1 MPQGRPAARTT
12 CGARRAFAMGWEASP
27 SLLDCGAVEQ
37 EFITVTG
44 ARENNLKNVNARI
57 PKRAL
62 TVFTGVSGSGKT
74 SLVFDTIAAESQRLI
89 NETYPGFVQGFMQAP
104 PRPDVDQLEGLTA
117 AIVVG
122 QEPMAASARSTF
134 GTATDITGH
143 LRVLFSRLA
152 EPRAGGPA
160 AYSFNVPSA
169 SGQGAVEV
177 NGVKE
182 VRRFERTGGMCPKCE
197 GRGEVGD
204 VDKRQLVDE
213 SLSLNDGAIVY
224 PGMKVDSWMWRAY
237 AESGLYPADVPVK
250 DFTEK
255 QKRDLYETEAK
266 VKVGGINMSYMGLV
280 TRLKTNV
287 LSKPVESLQKHM
299 RAFVERAVVFVA
311 CPDCHG
317 TRLAQHA
324 RESYINGVSIADVC
338 AMELADASSWLRTLT
353 SPLAAA
359 PLRGLEAALDLGL
372 GYLTLARPTG
382 TLSGGEAQRTRMVR
396 HVGSALTDVMYVFD
410 EPTAGLHPHDVT
422 RMNELLLQLRDKGN
436 TVLVVEHN
444 PETMAIADCVVQL
457 GPGAGAA
464 GGEIVSVGDA
474 PTMSGKVQLK
484 EEVRTPTGVLEIR
497 GASRNNLKNIDVDIP
512 LGVLTVITGVA
523 GSGKSSLMDCVPDS
537 DRVLIV
543 DQSPLSG
550 SRRSNPA
557 TYTGAMDAL
566 RKAFAKANEG
576 ATPGMFSFNS
586 DGACPACSGA
596 GVVTVEFG
604 AMDSADVPCEVCEGR
619 RFAADVLD
627 YELAGKN
634 IADVLALPAVEAVEY
649 CTVAKV
655 PAAKRVCEQLVAVG
669 LGYLT
674 LGQPLSTL
682 SGGERQRL
690 KLAVRLCDR
699 KATADIIVLDEPT
712 VRLHR
717 EDVNTLLALFD
728 DLVDSSLTLICV
740 EHHRAF
746 VAHADHIIDLGPGAG
761 SAGGEIVAACSP
773 REFLETGTVTARY
786 LAQVV

>member
-1 MPQGRPAARTT
+1 MFAG
-12 CGARRAFAMGWEASP
+12 RRAFA
-27 SLLDCGAVEQ
+27 
-37 EFITVTG
+37 
-44 ARENNLKNVNARI
+44 
-57 PKRAL
+57 
-62 TVFTGVSGSGKT
+62 VSGAG
-74 SLVFDTIAAESQRLI
+74 
-89 NETYPGFVQGFMQAP
+89 
-104 PRPDVDQLEGLTA
+104 PRPDVDRLEGLTA

-122 QEPMAASARSTF
+122 QEPMAASACSTF

-169 SGQGAVEV
+169 SGQGAIEV

-182 VRRFERTGGMCPKCE
+182 VRRFERTGGMCPRCE

-213 SLSLNDGAIVY
+213 TLTLNDGAIMY
-224 PGMKVDSWMWRAY
+224 PGMKVGSWMWRAY

-250 DFTEK
+250 DFTEE

-280 TRLKTNV
+280 TRLKTNA

-299 RAFVERAVVFVA
+299 RAFVERAVVFID
-311 CPDCHG
+311 CPECHS

-324 RESYINGVSIADVC
+324 RESYLNGVSIADVC
-338 AMELADASSWLRTLT
+338 AMELADASAWLRTIN
-353 SPLAAA
+353 SPLAEA
-359 PLRGLEAALDLGL
+359 PLRGLEAALELGL

-396 HVGSALTDVMYVFD
+396 HIGSALTDVTYVFD

-444 PETMAIADCVVQL
+444 PETMAIADCVVEL
-457 GPGAGAA
+457 GPGAGVA
-464 GGEIVSVGDA
+464 GGEILSVGAA
-474 PTMSGKVQLK
+474 PSVSGKVALK
-484 EEVRTPTGVLEIR
+484 DEVREPTGALEIR
-497 GASRNNLKNIDVDIP
+497 GARHNNLKDVDVDIP
-512 LGVLTVITGVA
+512 LGVLTVISGVA
-523 GSGKSSLMDCVPDS
+523 GSGKSSLMECLPDD
-537 DRVLIV
+537 DRILVV
-543 DQSPLSG
+543 DQSSLSG

-557 TYTGAMDAL
+557 TFTGAMDAL
-566 RKAFAKANEG
+566 RKAFAKANDG

-586 DGACPACSGA
+586 EGACPACSGA
-596 GVVTVEFG
+596 GVVTVEF
-604 AMDSADVPCEVCEGR
+604 CRE
-619 RFAADVLD
+619 
-627 YELAGKN
+627 
-634 IADVLALPAVEAVEY
+634 
-649 CTVAKV
+649 AKV
-655 PAAKRVCEQLVAVG
+655 TAAKRVCEQLVAVG

-712 VRLHR
+712 VGLHQK
-717 EDVNTLLALFD
+717 DIDTLLRLFD
-728 DLVDSSLTLICV
+728 TLVDDHLTLICV
-740 EHHRAF
+740 EHHRA
-746 VAHADHIIDLGPGAG
+746 VLAHADHIIDLGPGAG
-761 SAGGEIVAACSP
+761 SAGGEVVAACSP
-773 REFLETGTVTARY
+773 REFLDKDTVTARY
-786 LAQVV
+786 LAQAL

>member
-1 MPQGRPAARTT
+1 MDR
-12 CGARRAFAMGWEASP
+12 
-27 SLLDCGAVEQ
+27 
-37 EFITVTG
+37 
-44 ARENNLKNVNARI
+44 
-57 PKRAL
+57 
-62 TVFTGVSGSGKT
+62 
-74 SLVFDTIAAESQRLI
+74 
-89 NETYPGFVQGFMQAP
+89 
-104 PRPDVDQLEGLTA
+104 LEGLTA

-169 SGQGAVEV
+169 SGQGAIEV

-182 VRRFERTGGMCPKCE
+182 VRRFERTGGMCPRCE

-213 SLSLNDGAIVY
+213 TLTLNDGAIMY
-224 PGMKVDSWMWRAY
+224 PGMKVGSWMWRAY
-237 AESGLYPADVPVK
+237 TESGLYPADVPVQ

-255 QKRDLYETEAK
+255 QKRDLYETETK

-299 RAFVERAVVFVA
+299 RAFVERAVVFIA
-311 CPDCHG
+311 CPECHG

-324 RESYINGVSIADVC
+324 RESYLNGASIADVC
-338 AMELADASSWLRTLT
+338 AMELADASSWLRTIN
-353 SPLAAA
+353 SPLAVA

-372 GYLTLARPTG
+372 GYLTLERPTG

-396 HVGSALTDVMYVFD
+396 HIGSALTDVTYVFD

-422 RMNELLLQLRDKGN
+422 RMNELLLQLRGKGN

-444 PETMAIADCVVQL
+444 PATMAIADYVVEL
-457 GPGAGAA
+457 GPGAGVE
-464 GGEIVSVGDA
+464 GGDILSVGAA
-474 PTMSGKVQLK
+474 PSVSGKVALK
-484 EEVRTPTGVLEIR
+484 DEVREPTGALEIR
-497 GASRNNLKNIDVDIP
+497 GACHNNLKDVDVDIP
-512 LGVLTVITGVA
+512 LGVLTVISGVA
-523 GSGKSSLMDCVPDS
+523 GSGKSSLMECLPD
-537 DRVLIV
+537 DERILVV
-543 DQSPLSG
+543 DQSSLSG

-566 RKAFAKANEG
+566 RKAFAKANDG
-576 ATPGMFSFNS
+576 ATPAMFSFNS
-586 DGACPACSGA
+586 EGACPACSGA

-619 RFAADVLD
+619 RFAADVLGYD
-627 YELAGKN
+627 LAGKN
-634 IADVLALPAVEAVEY
+634 IAEVLALPAVEAVEF
-649 CTVAKV
+649 CREAKV

-712 VRLHR
+712 VGLHQK
-717 EDVNTLLALFD
+717 DVATLLRLFD
-728 DLVDSSLTLICV
+728 TLVDAHLTLICV
-740 EHHRAF
+740 EHHRA
-746 VAHADHIIDLGPGAG
+746 VLAHADHIIDLGPGAG
-761 SAGGEIVAACSP
+761 SAGGEVVAACSP
-773 REFLETGTVTARY
+773 REFLDKDALTARY
-786 LAQVV
+786 LAQAL

>member
-1 MPQGRPAARTT
+1 M
-12 CGARRAFAMGWEASP
+12 
-27 SLLDCGAVEQ
+27 EQ

-44 ARENNLKNVNARI
+44 ARENNLKNVDVRI
-57 PKRAL
+57 PKRKL

-74 SLVFDTIAAESQRLI
+74 SLVFDTVAAEPQRLI

-104 PRPDVDQLEGLTA
+104 PRPDVDRLEGLTA

-169 SGQGAVEV
+169 SGQGAIEV

-182 VRRFERTGGMCPKCE
+182 VRRFERTGGMCPRCE

-213 SLSLNDGAIVY
+213 TLALNDGAIMY
-224 PGMKVDSWMWRAY
+224 PGMKVGSWMWRAY

-250 DFTEK
+250 DFSAE
-255 QKRDLYETEAK
+255 QKRDLYETETK
-266 VKVGGINMSYMGLV
+266 VKVGGVNMSYMGLV

-299 RAFVERAVVFVA
+299 RAFVERAVVFVD
-311 CPDCHG
+311 CPECHG

-324 RESYINGVSIADVC
+324 RESYLNGVSIADVC
-338 AMELADASSWLRTLT
+338 AMELADASAWLRTIN
-353 SPLAAA
+353 SPLAVA

-396 HVGSALTDVMYVFD
+396 HIGSALTDVTYVFD

-422 RMNELLLQLRDKGN
+422 QMNELLLQLRDKGN

-444 PETMAIADCVVQL
+444 PETMAIADCVVEL
-457 GPGAGAA
+457 GPGAGVA
-464 GGEIVSVGDA
+464 GGEILSVGAA
-474 PTMSGKVQLK
+474 PSVSGKVALK
-484 EEVRTPTGVLEIR
+484 DEVREPTGALEIR
-497 GASRNNLKNIDVDIP
+497 GARHNNLKDVDVDIP
-512 LGVLTVITGVA
+512 LGVLTVISGVA
-523 GSGKSSLMDCVPDS
+523 GSGKSSLMECLPDD
-537 DRVLIV
+537 DRILVV
-543 DQSPLSG
+543 DQSSLSG

-566 RKAFAKANEG
+566 RKAFAKANDG

-586 DGACPACSGA
+586 EGACPACSGA

-619 RFAADVLD
+619 RFAADVLG

-634 IADVLALPAVEAVEY
+634 IAEVLALPAVEAVEF
-649 CTVAKV
+649 CREAKV
-655 PAAKRVCEQLVAVG
+655 TAAKRVYEQLVAVG

-712 VRLHR
+712 VGLHQK
-717 EDVNTLLALFD
+717 DIDTLLRLFD
-728 DLVDSSLTLICV
+728 TLVDDHLTLICV
-740 EHHRAF
+740 EHHRA
-746 VAHADHIIDLGPGAG
+746 VLAHADHIIDLGPGAG
-761 SAGGEIVAACSP
+761 SAGGEVVAACSP
-773 REFLETGTVTARY
+773 REFLDKDTVTARY
-786 LAQVV
+786 LAQAL

>member
-1 MPQGRPAARTT
+1 M
-12 CGARRAFAMGWEASP
+12 
-27 SLLDCGAVEQ
+27 EQ

-44 ARENNLKNVNARI
+44 ARENNLKDVDVRI
-57 PKRAL
+57 PKRKL

-104 PRPDVDQLEGLTA
+104 PRPDVDRLDGLTA
-117 AIVVG
+117 AVVVG

-169 SGQGAVEV
+169 SGQGAIEV

-182 VRRFERTGGMCPKCE
+182 VRRFERTGGMCPRCE

-213 SLSLNDGAIVY
+213 TLTLNDGAIMY
-224 PGMKVDSWMWRAY
+224 PGMKVGSWMWRVY
-237 AESGLYPADVPVK
+237 AESGLYPADVPVQ

-255 QKRDLYETEAK
+255 QKRDLYETETK

-287 LSKPVESLQKHM
+287 LSKPMESLQKHM
-299 RAFVERAVVFVA
+299 RAFVERAVVFVD
-311 CPDCHG
+311 CPECHG

-324 RESYINGVSIADVC
+324 RESYLNGVSIADVC
-338 AMELADASSWLRTLT
+338 AMELADASSWLRTIN
-353 SPLAAA
+353 SPLAVA

-396 HVGSALTDVMYVFD
+396 HIGSALTDVTYVFD

-444 PETMAIADCVVQL
+444 PATMAIADCVVEL
-457 GPGAGAA
+457 GPGAGVE
-464 GGEIVSVGDA
+464 GGDILSVGAA
-474 PTMSGKVQLK
+474 PSVSGKVALK
-484 EEVRTPTGVLEIR
+484 DKVREPTGALEIR
-497 GASRNNLKNIDVDIP
+497 GACHNNLKDVDVDIP
-512 LGVLTVITGVA
+512 LGVLTVISGVA
-523 GSGKSSLMDCVPDS
+523 GSGKSSLMECLPD
-537 DRVLIV
+537 DERILVV
-543 DQSPLSG
+543 DQSSFSG

-566 RKAFAKANEG
+566 RKAFAKANDV
-576 ATPGMFSFNS
+576 ATPAMFSFNS
-586 DGACPACSGA
+586 EGACPACSGA

-619 RFAADVLD
+619 RFAADVLGYD
-627 YELAGKN
+627 LAGKN
-634 IADVLALPAVEAVEY
+634 IAEVLALPAVEAVEF
-649 CTVAKV
+649 CRAAKV

-712 VRLHR
+712 VGLHQK
-717 EDVNTLLALFD
+717 DIDTLLRLFD
-728 DLVDSSLTLICV
+728 TLVDAHLTLICV
-740 EHHRAF
+740 EHHRA
-746 VAHADHIIDLGPGAG
+746 VLAHADHIIDLGPGAG
-761 SAGGEIVAACSP
+761 SAGGEVVAACPP
-773 REFLETGTVTARY
+773 REFLDKDTLTARY
-786 LAQVV
+786 LAQAL

>member
-1 MPQGRPAARTT
+1 
-12 CGARRAFAMGWEASP
+12 
-27 SLLDCGAVEQ
+27 
-37 EFITVTG
+37 
-44 ARENNLKNVNARI
+44 
-57 PKRAL
+57 
-62 TVFTGVSGSGKT
+62 
-74 SLVFDTIAAESQRLI
+74 
-89 NETYPGFVQGFMQAP
+89 
-104 PRPDVDQLEGLTA
+104 
-117 AIVVG
+117 
-122 QEPMAASARSTF
+122 MAASACSTF

-169 SGQGAVEV
+169 SGQGAIEV

-182 VRRFERTGGMCPKCE
+182 VRRFERTGGMCPRCE

-213 SLSLNDGAIVY
+213 TLTLNDGAIMY
-224 PGMKVDSWMWRAY
+224 PGMKVGSWMWRAY

-250 DFTEK
+250 DFTEE

-280 TRLKTNV
+280 TRLKTNA

-299 RAFVERAVVFVA
+299 RAFVERAVVFID
-311 CPDCHG
+311 CPECHS

-324 RESYINGVSIADVC
+324 RESYLNGVSIADVC
-338 AMELADASSWLRTLT
+338 AMELADASAWLRTIN
-353 SPLAAA
+353 SPLAEA
-359 PLRGLEAALDLGL
+359 PLRGLEAALELGL

-396 HVGSALTDVMYVFD
+396 HIGSALTDVTYVFD

-444 PETMAIADCVVQL
+444 PETMAIADCVVEL
-457 GPGAGAA
+457 GPGAGVA
-464 GGEIVSVGDA
+464 GGEILSVGAA
-474 PTMSGKVQLK
+474 PSVSGKVALK
-484 EEVRTPTGVLEIR
+484 DEVREPTGALEIR
-497 GASRNNLKNIDVDIP
+497 GARHNNLKDVDVDIP
-512 LGVLTVITGVA
+512 LGVLTVISGVA
-523 GSGKSSLMDCVPDS
+523 GSGKSSLMECLPDD
-537 DRVLIV
+537 DRILVV
-543 DQSPLSG
+543 DQSSLSG

-557 TYTGAMDAL
+557 TFTGAMDAL
-566 RKAFAKANEG
+566 RKAFAKANDG

-586 DGACPACSGA
+586 EGACPACSGA
-596 GVVTVEFG
+596 GVVTVEF
-604 AMDSADVPCEVCEGR
+604 CRE
-619 RFAADVLD
+619 
-627 YELAGKN
+627 
-634 IADVLALPAVEAVEY
+634 
-649 CTVAKV
+649 AKV
-655 PAAKRVCEQLVAVG
+655 TAAKRVCEQLVAVG

-712 VRLHR
+712 VGLHQK
-717 EDVNTLLALFD
+717 DIDTLLRLFD
-728 DLVDSSLTLICV
+728 TLVDDHLTLICV
-740 EHHRAF
+740 EHHRA
-746 VAHADHIIDLGPGAG
+746 VLAHADHIIDLGPGAG
-761 SAGGEIVAACSP
+761 SAGGEVVAACSP
-773 REFLETGTVTARY
+773 REFLDKDTVTARY
-786 LAQVV
+786 LAQAL

>member
-1 MPQGRPAARTT
+1 M
-12 CGARRAFAMGWEASP
+12 
-27 SLLDCGAVEQ
+27 EQ

-44 ARENNLKNVNARI
+44 ARENNLKDVDVRI
-57 PKRAL
+57 PKRKL

-104 PRPDVDQLEGLTA
+104 PRPDVDRLEGLTA

-169 SGQGAVEV
+169 SGQGAIEV

-182 VRRFERTGGMCPKCE
+182 VRRFERTGGMCPRCE

-213 SLSLNDGAIVY
+213 TLTLNDGAIMY
-224 PGMKVDSWMWRAY
+224 PGMKVGSWMWRAY
-237 AESGLYPADVPVK
+237 AESGLYPADVPVQ

-255 QKRDLYETEAK
+255 QKRDLYETETK

-280 TRLKTNV
+280 ARLKTNV

-299 RAFVERAVVFVA
+299 RAFVERAVVFIA
-311 CPDCHG
+311 CPECHG

-324 RESYINGVSIADVC
+324 RESYLNGASIADVC
-338 AMELADASSWLRTLT
+338 AMELADASAWLRTIN
-353 SPLAAA
+353 SPLAVA

-372 GYLTLARPTG
+372 GYLTLERPTG

-396 HVGSALTDVMYVFD
+396 HIGSALTDVTYVFD

-444 PETMAIADCVVQL
+444 PATMAIADCVVEL
-457 GPGAGAA
+457 GPGAGVE
-464 GGEIVSVGDA
+464 GGEILSVGAA
-474 PTMSGKVQLK
+474 PFVSGKVALK
-484 EEVRTPTGVLEIR
+484 DEVREPTGALEIR
-497 GASRNNLKNIDVDIP
+497 GACHNNLKDVDVDIP
-512 LGVLTVITGVA
+512 LGVLTVISGVA
-523 GSGKSSLMDCVPDS
+523 GSGKSSLMECLPD
-537 DRVLIV
+537 DERILVV
-543 DQSPLSG
+543 DQSSLSG

-566 RKAFAKANEG
+566 RKAFAKANDG
-576 ATPGMFSFNS
+576 ATPAMFSFNS
-586 DGACPACSGA
+586 EGACPACSGA

-619 RFAADVLD
+619 RFAADVLG

-634 IADVLALPAVEAVEY
+634 IAEVLALPAVEAVEF
-649 CTVAKV
+649 CREAKV

-712 VRLHR
+712 VGLHQK
-717 EDVNTLLALFD
+717 DIDTLLRLFD
-728 DLVDSSLTLICV
+728 TLVDDHLTLICV
-740 EHHRAF
+740 EHHRA
-746 VAHADHIIDLGPGAG
+746 VLAHADHIIDLGPSAG
-761 SAGGEIVAACSP
+761 SAGGEVVAACSP
-773 REFLETGTVTARY
+773 REFLDKDTLTARY
-786 LAQVV
+786 LAQAL

>member
-1 MPQGRPAARTT
+1 M
-12 CGARRAFAMGWEASP
+12 
-27 SLLDCGAVEQ
+27 
-37 EFITVTG
+37 
-44 ARENNLKNVNARI
+44 
-57 PKRAL
+57 
-62 TVFTGVSGSGKT
+62 SGSGKT
-74 SLVFDTIAAESQRLI
+74 SLVFDTVAAESQRLI

-104 PRPDVDQLEGLTA
+104 PRPDVDRLEGLTA

-169 SGQGAVEV
+169 SGQGAIEV

-182 VRRFERTGGMCPKCE
+182 VRRFERTGGMCPRCE

-213 SLSLNDGAIVY
+213 TLTLNDGAIMY
-224 PGMKVDSWMWRAY
+224 PGMKVGSWMWRAY

-250 DFTEK
+250 EFTEE
-255 QKRDLYETEAK
+255 QKRDLYETETK

-299 RAFVERAVVFVA
+299 RSFVERAVVFID
-311 CPDCHG
+311 CPECHS

-324 RESYINGVSIADVC
+324 RESYLNGVSIADVC
-338 AMELADASSWLRTLT
+338 AMELADASAWLRTIN
-353 SPLAAA
+353 SPLAVA

-396 HVGSALTDVMYVFD
+396 HIGSALTDVTYVFD

-422 RMNELLLQLRDKGN
+422 QMNELLLQLRDKGN

-444 PETMAIADCVVQL
+444 PATMAIADCVVEL
-457 GPGAGAA
+457 GPGAGVA
-464 GGEIVSVGDA
+464 GGEILSVGAA
-474 PTMSGKVQLK
+474 PSVSGKVALK
-484 EEVRTPTGVLEIR
+484 DEVREPTGALEIR
-497 GASRNNLKNIDVDIP
+497 GARHNNLKDVDVDIP
-512 LGVLTVITGVA
+512 LGVLTVISGVA
-523 GSGKSSLMDCVPDS
+523 GSGKSSLMECLPDD
-537 DRVLIV
+537 DRILVV
-543 DQSPLSG
+543 DQSSLSG

-566 RKAFAKANEG
+566 RKAFAKANDEANDE

-586 DGACPACSGA
+586 EGACPACSGA

-619 RFAADVLD
+619 RFAADVLG

-634 IADVLALPAVEAVEY
+634 IAEVLALPAVEAVEF
-649 CTVAKV
+649 CREAKV
-655 PAAKRVCEQLVAVG
+655 TAAKRVYEQLVAVG

-712 VRLHR
+712 VGLHQK
-717 EDVNTLLALFD
+717 DIDTLLRLFD
-728 DLVDSSLTLICV
+728 TLVDDHLTLICV
-740 EHHRAF
+740 EHHRA
-746 VAHADHIIDLGPGAG
+746 VLAHADHIIDLGPGAG
-761 SAGGEIVAACSP
+761 SAGGEVVAACSP
-773 REFLETGTVTARY
+773 REFLDKDTVTARY
-786 LAQVV
+786 LAQAL

>member
-1 MPQGRPAARTT
+1 
-12 CGARRAFAMGWEASP
+12 MGWEASP

-74 SLVFDTIAAESQRLI
+74 SLVFDTIATESQRLI

-134 GTATDITGH
+134 GTSTDITGH

-169 SGQGAVEV
+169 SGQGAIEV
-177 NGVKE
+177 NGEKE
-182 VRRFERTGGMCPKCE
+182 VRRFERTGGMCPRCE

-213 SLSLNDGAIVY
+213 SLSLNDGAIIY

-250 DFTEK
+250 DFTEE
-255 QKRDLYETEAK
+255 QKRDLYETETK

-311 CPDCHG
+311 CPECQG

-396 HVGSALTDVMYVFD
+396 HIGSALTDVTYVFD

-523 GSGKSSLMDCVPDS
+523 GSGKSSLMNCVPDS

-543 DQSPLSG
+543 DQSPLTG

-712 VRLHR
+712 VGLHR

-740 EHHRAF
+740 EHHRAV

-773 REFLETGTVTARY
+773 WEFLETGTVTARY

>member
-1 MPQGRPAARTT
+1 MK
-12 CGARRAFAMGWEASP
+12 
-27 SLLDCGAVEQ
+27 Q

-44 ARENNLKNVNARI
+44 ARENNLKNVDVRI
-57 PKRAL
+57 PKHAL
-62 TVFTGVSGSGKT
+62 TVFTGVSGSGKS

-89 NETYPGFVQGFMQAP
+89 NETYPGFIQGFMDAP
-104 PRPDVDQLEGLTA
+104 PRPDVDKLEGLTA

-169 SGQGAVEV
+169 SGQGAIEV

-182 VRRFERTGGMCPKCE
+182 VRRFERTGGMCPRCE

-213 SLSLNDGAIVY
+213 SLSLNDGAIIY

-237 AESGLYPADVPVK
+237 AESGLYPADVPVTE
-250 DFTEK
+250 FTEE
-255 QKRDLYETEAK
+255 QKRDLYETETK
-266 VKVGGINMSYMGLV
+266 VKVGGVNMSYMGLV
-280 TRLKTNV
+280 TRLKSNV

-299 RAFVERAVVFVA
+299 RAFVERAVVFID
-311 CPDCHG
+311 CPECKG

-324 RESYINGVSIADVC
+324 RESFIDGVSIADVC
-338 AMELADASSWLRTLT
+338 AMELADATSGLRTFS

-359 PLRGLEAALDLGL
+359 PLRGLEAALELGL
-372 GYLTLARPTG
+372 GYLTLDRATG

-396 HVGSALTDVMYVFD
+396 HIGSALTDVTYVFD

-422 RMNELLLQLRDKGN
+422 RMNDLLLQLRDKGN

-444 PETMAIADCVVQL
+444 PETMAIADHVVDL

-464 GGEIVSVGDA
+464 GGEIIATGCAERD
-474 PTMSGKVQLK
+474 KVELK
-484 EEVRTPTGVLEIR
+484 EDVREPTGHLEIR
-497 GASRNNLKNIDVDIP
+497 KASRNNLHDVDVDIP

-523 GSGKSSLMDCVPDS
+523 GSGKSSLIDCVPDS
-537 DRVLIV
+537 DRILMV

-586 DGACPACSGA
+586 DGACPVCSGA

-619 RFAADVLD
+619 RFAADVLG
-627 YELAGKN
+627 YKLAGKN
-634 IADVLALPAVEAVEY
+634 IAEVLALPAAEAVEY
-649 CTVAKV
+649 CKSAKV
-655 PAAKRVCEQLVAVG
+655 AAAKRVCEQLVAVG

-690 KLAVRLCDR
+690 KLAVRLSDR
-699 KATADIIVLDEPT
+699 KAKTDILVLDEPT
-712 VRLHR
+712 VGLHR
-717 EDVNTLLALFD
+717 KDVDTLLALFD

-740 EHHRAF
+740 EHHRAV
-746 VAHADHIIDLGPGAG
+746 VAHADHVIDMGPGAG
-761 SAGGEIVAACSP
+761 SAGGEVVAACSP
-773 REFLETGTVTARY
+773 REFLNTETLTARY
-786 LAQVV
+786 LAQVVEGRTERESPEGEES

>member
-1 MPQGRPAARTT
+1 M
-12 CGARRAFAMGWEASP
+12 
-27 SLLDCGAVEQ
+27 EQ

-74 SLVFDTIAAESQRLI
+74 SLVFDTIATESQRLI

-169 SGQGAVEV
+169 SGQGAIEV

-182 VRRFERTGGMCPKCE
+182 VRRFERTGGMCPRCE

-224 PGMKVDSWMWRAY
+224 PGMKADSWMWRAY

-250 DFTEK
+250 DFTEE
-255 QKRDLYETEAK
+255 QKRDLYETETK

-372 GYLTLARPTG
+372 GYLTLERPTG

-396 HVGSALTDVMYVFD
+396 HIGSALTDVTYVFD

-484 EEVRTPTGVLEIR
+484 EEVRTPTGVLEIC

-523 GSGKSSLMDCVPDS
+523 GSGKSSLMNCVPDS

-712 VRLHR
+712 VGLHR

-740 EHHRAF
+740 EHHRAV

>member
-1 MPQGRPAARTT
+1 
-12 CGARRAFAMGWEASP
+12 
-27 SLLDCGAVEQ
+27 
-37 EFITVTG
+37 
-44 ARENNLKNVNARI
+44 
-57 PKRAL
+57 
-62 TVFTGVSGSGKT
+62 
-74 SLVFDTIAAESQRLI
+74 
-89 NETYPGFVQGFMQAP
+89 
-104 PRPDVDQLEGLTA
+104 
-117 AIVVG
+117 
-122 QEPMAASARSTF
+122 MAASARSTF

-169 SGQGAVEV
+169 SGQGAIEV

-182 VRRFERTGGMCPKCE
+182 VRRFERTGGMCPRCE

-204 VDKRQLVDE
+204 VDKHQLVDE
-213 SLSLNDGAIVY
+213 TLTLNDGAIMY
-224 PGMKVDSWMWRAY
+224 PGMKVGSWMWRAY
-237 AESGLYPADVPVK
+237 AESGLYPADVPVQ
-250 DFTEK
+250 DFTEE
-255 QKRDLYETEAK
+255 QKRDLYETETK
-266 VKVGGINMSYMGLV
+266 DKVGGVNMSYMGLV

-287 LSKPVESLQKHM
+287 LSKLVESLQKHM
-299 RAFVERAVVFVA
+299 RAFVERAVVFVD
-311 CPDCHG
+311 CPECHG

-324 RESYINGVSIADVC
+324 RESYLNGASIADVC
-338 AMELADASSWLRTLT
+338 AMELADASAWLRTIN
-353 SPLAAA
+353 SPLAEA

-396 HVGSALTDVMYVFD
+396 HIGSALTDVTYVFD

-444 PETMAIADCVVQL
+444 PATMAIADCVVEL
-457 GPGAGAA
+457 GPGAGVA
-464 GGEIVSVGDA
+464 GGEILSVGAA
-474 PTMSGKVQLK
+474 PSVSGKVALK
-484 EEVRTPTGVLEIR
+484 DEVREPTGALEIR
-497 GASRNNLKNIDVDIP
+497 GARHNNLKDVDVDIP
-512 LGVLTVITGVA
+512 LGVLTVISGVA
-523 GSGKSSLMDCVPDS
+523 GSGKSSLMECLPDD
-537 DRVLIV
+537 DRILVV
-543 DQSPLSG
+543 DQSSLSG

-566 RKAFAKANEG
+566 RKAFAKANDG

-586 DGACPACSGA
+586 EGACPACSGA

-619 RFAADVLD
+619 RFAADVLG

-634 IADVLALPAVEAVEY
+634 IAEVLALPAVEAVEF
-649 CTVAKV
+649 CREAKV
-655 PAAKRVCEQLVAVG
+655 TAGKRVCEQLVAVG

-712 VRLHR
+712 VGLHQK
-717 EDVNTLLALFD
+717 DIDTLLRLFD
-728 DLVDSSLTLICV
+728 TLVDDHLTLICV
-740 EHHRAF
+740 EHHRA
-746 VAHADHIIDLGPGAG
+746 VLAHADHIIDLGPGAG
-761 SAGGEIVAACSP
+761 SAGGEVVAACSP
-773 REFLETGTVTARY
+773 REFLDKDTLTARY
-786 LAQVV
+786 LAQAL

>member
-1 MPQGRPAARTT
+1 M
-12 CGARRAFAMGWEASP
+12 
-27 SLLDCGAVEQ
+27 EQ

-44 ARENNLKNVNARI
+44 ARENNLKNVDVRI
-57 PKRAL
+57 PKRKL

-104 PRPDVDQLEGLTA
+104 PRPDVDRLEGLTA

-169 SGQGAVEV
+169 SGQGAIEV

-182 VRRFERTGGMCPKCE
+182 VRRFERTGGMCPRCE
-197 GRGEVGD
+197 GRGD

-213 SLSLNDGAIVY
+213 TLTLNDGAIIY
-224 PGMKVDSWMWRAY
+224 PGMKVGSWMWRAY
-237 AESGLYPADVPVK
+237 AESGLYPADVPVQ
-250 DFTEK
+250 DFTEE
-255 QKRDLYETEAK
+255 QKRNLYETETK
-266 VKVGGINMSYMGLV
+266 VKVGGVNMSYMGLV

-299 RAFVERAVVFVA
+299 RAFVERAVVFID
-311 CPDCHG
+311 CPECHG

-324 RESYINGVSIADVC
+324 RESYLNGVSIADVC
-338 AMELADASSWLRTLT
+338 AMELADAAAWLRTIN
-353 SPLAAA
+353 SPLAVA

-396 HVGSALTDVMYVFD
+396 HIGSALTDVTYVFD

-444 PETMAIADCVVQL
+444 PATMAIADCVVEL
-457 GPGAGAA
+457 GPGAGVA
-464 GGEIVSVGDA
+464 GGEILSVGAA
-474 PTMSGKVQLK
+474 PSVSGKVALK
-484 EEVRTPTGVLEIR
+484 KDVREPTGVLEIR
-497 GASRNNLKNIDVDIP
+497 GASHNNLKDVDVDIP
-512 LGVLTVITGVA
+512 LGVLTVISGVA
-523 GSGKSSLMDCVPDS
+523 GSGKSSLMECLPDD
-537 DRVLIV
+537 DRILVV
-543 DQSPLSG
+543 DQSSLSG

-566 RKAFAKANEG
+566 RKAFAKANDG

-586 DGACPACSGA
+586 EGACPACSGA

-619 RFAADVLD
+619 RFAAGVLE
-627 YELAGKN
+627 YQLAGKN
-634 IADVLALPAVEAVEY
+634 IAEVLALPAVEAVEF
-649 CTVAKV
+649 CREAKV
-655 PAAKRVCEQLVAVG
+655 PAAKRVYEQLVAVG

-712 VRLHR
+712 VGLHQK
-717 EDVNTLLALFD
+717 DIDTLLRLFD
-728 DLVDSSLTLICV
+728 TLVDDHLTLICV
-740 EHHRAF
+740 EHHRA
-746 VAHADHIIDLGPGAG
+746 VLAHADHIIDLGPGAG
-761 SAGGEIVAACSP
+761 SAGGEVVASCSP
-773 REFLETGTVTARY
+773 REFLDKDTLTARY
-786 LAQVV
+786 LAQAL

>member
-1 MPQGRPAARTT
+1 M
-12 CGARRAFAMGWEASP
+12 
-27 SLLDCGAVEQ
+27 
-37 EFITVTG
+37 
-44 ARENNLKNVNARI
+44 
-57 PKRAL
+57 
-62 TVFTGVSGSGKT
+62 SGSGKT
-74 SLVFDTIAAESQRLI
+74 SLVFDTVAAESQRLI

-104 PRPDVDQLEGLTA
+104 PRPDVDRLEGLTA

-169 SGQGAVEV
+169 SGQGAIEV

-182 VRRFERTGGMCPKCE
+182 VRRFERTGGMCPRCE

-213 SLSLNDGAIVY
+213 TLTLNDGAIMY
-224 PGMKVDSWMWRAY
+224 PGMKVGSWMWRAY

-250 DFTEK
+250 EFTEE
-255 QKRDLYETEAK
+255 QKRDLYETETK

-299 RAFVERAVVFVA
+299 RAFVERAVVFID
-311 CPDCHG
+311 CPECHG

-324 RESYINGVSIADVC
+324 R
-338 AMELADASSWLRTLT
+338 
-353 SPLAAA
+353 
-359 PLRGLEAALDLGL
+359 
-372 GYLTLARPTG
+372 
-382 TLSGGEAQRTRMVR
+382 MVR
-396 HVGSALTDVMYVFD
+396 HIGSALTDVTYVFD

-444 PETMAIADCVVQL
+444 PETMAIADCVVEL
-457 GPGAGAA
+457 GPGAGVA
-464 GGEIVSVGDA
+464 GGEILSVGTA
-474 PTMSGKVQLK
+474 PSVSGKVALK
-484 EEVRTPTGVLEIR
+484 DEVREPTGALEIR
-497 GASRNNLKNIDVDIP
+497 GARHNNLKDVDVDIP
-512 LGVLTVITGVA
+512 LGVLTVISGVA
-523 GSGKSSLMDCVPDS
+523 GSGKPSLMECLPDD
-537 DRVLIV
+537 DRILVV
-543 DQSPLSG
+543 DQSSLSG

-566 RKAFAKANEG
+566 RKAFAKANDG

-586 DGACPACSGA
+586 EGACPACSGA

-619 RFAADVLD
+619 RFAADVLG

-634 IADVLALPAVEAVEY
+634 IAEVLALPTVEAVEF
-649 CTVAKV
+649 CREAKV
-655 PAAKRVCEQLVAVG
+655 TAAKRVCEQLVAVG

-712 VRLHR
+712 VGLHQK
-717 EDVNTLLALFD
+717 DIDTLLRLFD
-728 DLVDSSLTLICV
+728 TLVDDHLTLICV
-740 EHHRAF
+740 EHHRA
-746 VAHADHIIDLGPGAG
+746 VLAHADHIIDLGPGAG
-761 SAGGEIVAACSP
+761 SAGGEVVVACSP
-773 REFLETGTVTARY
+773 REFLDKDTLTARY
-786 LAQVV
+786 LAQAL

>member
-1 MPQGRPAARTT
+1 M
-12 CGARRAFAMGWEASP
+12 
-27 SLLDCGAVEQ
+27 EQ

-44 ARENNLKNVNARI
+44 ARENNLKNVDVRI
-57 PKRAL
+57 PKRKL

-74 SLVFDTIAAESQRLI
+74 SLVFDTVAAESQRLI

-104 PRPDVDQLEGLTA
+104 PRPDVDRLEGLTA

-169 SGQGAVEV
+169 SGQGAIEV

-182 VRRFERTGGMCPKCE
+182 VRRFERTGGMCPRCE

-213 SLSLNDGAIVY
+213 TLTLNDGAIIY
-224 PGMKVDSWMWRAY
+224 PGMKVGSWMWRAY

-250 DFTEK
+250 DFTEE
-255 QKRDLYETEAK
+255 QKRDLYETETK
-266 VKVGGINMSYMGLV
+266 VKVGGVNMSYMGLV

-299 RAFVERAVVFVA
+299 RSFVERAVVFID
-311 CPDCHG
+311 CPECHG

-324 RESYINGVSIADVC
+324 RESYLNGVSIADVC
-338 AMELADASSWLRTLT
+338 AMELADASAWLRTIN
-353 SPLAAA
+353 SPLAEA

-396 HVGSALTDVMYVFD
+396 HIGSALTDVTYVFD

-422 RMNELLLQLRDKGN
+422 QMNELLLQLRDKGN

-444 PETMAIADCVVQL
+444 PATMAIADCVVEL
-457 GPGAGAA
+457 GPGAGVA
-464 GGEIVSVGDA
+464 GGEILSVGAA
-474 PTMSGKVQLK
+474 PSVSGKVELK
-484 EEVRTPTGVLEIR
+484 EEVREPTGALEIR
-497 GASRNNLKNIDVDIP
+497 GASHNNLKDVDVDIP
-512 LGVLTVITGVA
+512 LGVLTVISGVA
-523 GSGKSSLMDCVPDS
+523 GSGKSSLIECLPDD
-537 DRVLIV
+537 DRILVV
-543 DQSPLSG
+543 DQSSLSG

-566 RKAFAKANEG
+566 RKAFAKANDG

-586 DGACPACSGA
+586 EGACPACSGA

-619 RFAADVLD
+619 RFAADVLG

-634 IADVLALPAVEAVEY
+634 IAEVLALPAVEAVEF
-649 CTVAKV
+649 CRETKV
-655 PAAKRVCEQLVAVG
+655 TAAKRVCEQLVAVG

-712 VRLHR
+712 VSLHQK
-717 EDVNTLLALFD
+717 DIDTLLRLFD
-728 DLVDSSLTLICV
+728 TLVDDHLTLICV
-740 EHHRAF
+740 EHHRA
-746 VAHADHIIDLGPGAG
+746 VLAHADHIIDLGPGAG
-761 SAGGEIVAACSP
+761 SAGGEVVAACSP
-773 REFLETGTVTARY
+773 REFLDKDTLTARY
-786 LAQVV
+786 LAQAL

>member
-1 MPQGRPAARTT
+1 M
-12 CGARRAFAMGWEASP
+12 
-27 SLLDCGAVEQ
+27 EQ

-44 ARENNLKNVNARI
+44 ARENNLKDVDVRI
-57 PKRAL
+57 PKRKL

-74 SLVFDTIAAESQRLI
+74 SLVFDTVAAESQRLI

-104 PRPDVDQLEGLTA
+104 PHPDVDRLEGLTA

-169 SGQGAVEV
+169 SGQGAIEV

-182 VRRFERTGGMCPKCE
+182 VRRFERTGGMCPRCE

-213 SLSLNDGAIVY
+213 TLTLNDGAIMY
-224 PGMKVDSWMWRAY
+224 PGMKVGSWMWRAY
-237 AESGLYPADVPVK
+237 AESGLYPADVPVQ
-250 DFTEK
+250 DFTEE
-255 QKRDLYETEAK
+255 QKRDLYETETK
-266 VKVGGINMSYMGLV
+266 VKVGGVNMSYMGLV

-299 RAFVERAVVFVA
+299 RAFVERAVVFID
-311 CPDCHG
+311 CPECHG

-324 RESYINGVSIADVC
+324 RESYLNGVSIADVC
-338 AMELADASSWLRTLT
+338 AMELADASAWLRTIN
-353 SPLAAA
+353 SPLAVA

-396 HVGSALTDVMYVFD
+396 HIGSALTDVTYVFD

-444 PETMAIADCVVQL
+444 PETMAIADCVVEL
-457 GPGAGAA
+457 GPGAGVE
-464 GGEIVSVGDA
+464 GGEILSVGTA
-474 PTMSGKVQLK
+474 PSVSGKVELK
-484 EEVRTPTGVLEIR
+484 EEVREPTGALEIR
-497 GASRNNLKNIDVDIP
+497 GASLNNLKDVDVDIP
-512 LGVLTVITGVA
+512 LGVLTVISGVA
-523 GSGKSSLMDCVPDS
+523 GSGKSSLMECLPDD
-537 DRVLIV
+537 DRILVV
-543 DQSPLSG
+543 DQSSLSG

-566 RKAFAKANEG
+566 RKAFAKANDG

-586 DGACPACSGA
+586 EGACPACSGA

-619 RFAADVLD
+619 RFAADVLG

-634 IADVLALPAVEAVEY
+634 IAEVLALPAVEAVEF
-649 CTVAKV
+649 CREAKV
-655 PAAKRVCEQLVAVG
+655 TAAKRVCEQLVAVG

-712 VRLHR
+712 VGLHQK
-717 EDVNTLLALFD
+717 DIDTLLRLFD
-728 DLVDSSLTLICV
+728 TLVDAHLTLICV
-740 EHHRAF
+740 EHHRA
-746 VAHADHIIDLGPGAG
+746 VLAHADHIIDLGPGAG
-761 SAGGEIVAACSP
+761 SAGGEVVAACSP
-773 REFLETGTVTARY
+773 REFLDKDTLTARY
-786 LAQVV
+786 LAQAL

>member
-1 MPQGRPAARTT
+1 M
-12 CGARRAFAMGWEASP
+12 
-27 SLLDCGAVEQ
+27 
-37 EFITVTG
+37 
-44 ARENNLKNVNARI
+44 
-57 PKRAL
+57 
-62 TVFTGVSGSGKT
+62 SGSGKT
-74 SLVFDTIAAESQRLI
+74 SLVFDTVAAESQRLI

-104 PRPDVDQLEGLTA
+104 PRPDVDRLEGLTA

-169 SGQGAVEV
+169 SGQGAIEV

-182 VRRFERTGGMCPKCE
+182 VRRFERTGGMCPRCE
-197 GRGEVGD
+197 GKGEVGD

-213 SLSLNDGAIVY
+213 TLTLNDGAIMY
-224 PGMKVDSWMWRAY
+224 PGMKVGSWMWRAY
-237 AESGLYPADVPVK
+237 AESGLYPADVPVQ
-250 DFTEK
+250 DFTEE
-255 QKRDLYETEAK
+255 QKRDLYETETK

-299 RAFVERAVVFVA
+299 RAFVERAVVFID
-311 CPDCHG
+311 CPECHG

-324 RESYINGVSIADVC
+324 RESYLNGVSIADVC
-338 AMELADASSWLRTLT
+338 AMELADASAWLRTIN
-353 SPLAAA
+353 SPLAVA

-396 HVGSALTDVMYVFD
+396 HIGSALTDVTYVFD

-444 PETMAIADCVVQL
+444 PATMAIADCVVEL
-457 GPGAGAA
+457 GPGAGVA
-464 GGEIVSVGDA
+464 GGEILSVGAA
-474 PTMSGKVQLK
+474 PSVSGKVALK
-484 EEVRTPTGVLEIR
+484 DEVREPTGALEIR
-497 GASRNNLKNIDVDIP
+497 GARHNNLKDVDVDIP
-512 LGVLTVITGVA
+512 LGVLTVISGVA
-523 GSGKSSLMDCVPDS
+523 GSGKSSLMECLPDD
-537 DRVLIV
+537 DRILVV
-543 DQSPLSG
+543 DQSSLSG

-566 RKAFAKANEG
+566 RKAFAKANDEANDE

-586 DGACPACSGA
+586 EGACPACSGA

-619 RFAADVLD
+619 RFAADVLG

-634 IADVLALPAVEAVEY
+634 IAEVLALPAVEAVEF
-649 CTVAKV
+649 CREAKV
-655 PAAKRVCEQLVAVG
+655 TAAKRVCEQLVAVG

-712 VRLHR
+712 VGLHQK
-717 EDVNTLLALFD
+717 DIDTLLSLFD
-728 DLVDSSLTLICV
+728 TLVDDHLTLICV
-740 EHHRAF
+740 EHHRA
-746 VAHADHIIDLGPGAG
+746 VLAHADHIIDLGPGAG
-761 SAGGEIVAACSP
+761 SAGGEVVAACSP
-773 REFLETGTVTARY
+773 REFLDKDTLTARY
-786 LAQVV
+786 LAQAL

>member
-1 MPQGRPAARTT
+1 
-12 CGARRAFAMGWEASP
+12 
-27 SLLDCGAVEQ
+27 
-37 EFITVTG
+37 
-44 ARENNLKNVNARI
+44 
-57 PKRAL
+57 
-62 TVFTGVSGSGKT
+62 
-74 SLVFDTIAAESQRLI
+74 
-89 NETYPGFVQGFMQAP
+89 
-104 PRPDVDQLEGLTA
+104 
-117 AIVVG
+117 
-122 QEPMAASARSTF
+122 MAASACSTF

-169 SGQGAVEV
+169 SGQGAIEV

-182 VRRFERTGGMCPKCE
+182 VRRFERTGGMCPRCE

-213 SLSLNDGAIVY
+213 TLTLNDGAIMY
-224 PGMKVDSWMWRAY
+224 PGMKVGSWMWRAY

-250 DFTEK
+250 DFTEE

-299 RAFVERAVVFVA
+299 RSFVERAVVFID
-311 CPDCHG
+311 CPECHS

-324 RESYINGVSIADVC
+324 RESYLNGVSIADVC
-338 AMELADASSWLRTLT
+338 AMELADASAWLRTIN
-353 SPLAAA
+353 SPLAVA

-396 HVGSALTDVMYVFD
+396 HIGSALTDVTYVFD
-410 EPTAGLHPHDVT
+410 ERTAGLHPHDVT

-444 PETMAIADCVVQL
+444 PATMAIADCVVEL
-457 GPGAGAA
+457 GPGAGVA
-464 GGEIVSVGDA
+464 GGEILSVGAA
-474 PTMSGKVQLK
+474 PSVSGKVSLK
-484 EEVRTPTGVLEIR
+484 DEVREPTGALEIR
-497 GASRNNLKNIDVDIP
+497 GARHNNLKDVDVDIP
-512 LGVLTVITGVA
+512 LGVLTVISGVA
-523 GSGKSSLMDCVPDS
+523 GSGKSSLMECLPDD
-537 DRVLIV
+537 DRILIV
-543 DQSPLSG
+543 DQSSLSG

-566 RKAFAKANEG
+566 RKAFAKANDG

-586 DGACPACSGA
+586 EGACPACSGA
-596 GVVTVEFG
+596 GVVTVEF
-604 AMDSADVPCEVCEGR
+604 CRE
-619 RFAADVLD
+619 
-627 YELAGKN
+627 
-634 IADVLALPAVEAVEY
+634 
-649 CTVAKV
+649 AKV
-655 PAAKRVCEQLVAVG
+655 TAAKRVCEQLVAVG

-674 LGQPLSTL
+674 LGQPFSTL

-712 VRLHR
+712 VGLHQK
-717 EDVNTLLALFD
+717 DIDTLLRLFD
-728 DLVDSSLTLICV
+728 ALVDDHLTLICV
-740 EHHRAF
+740 EHHRA
-746 VAHADHIIDLGPGAG
+746 VLAHADHIIDLGPGAG
-761 SAGGEIVAACSP
+761 SAGGEVVAACSP
-773 REFLETGTVTARY
+773 REFLDKDTLTARY
-786 LAQVV
+786 LAQAL

>member
-1 MPQGRPAARTT
+1 M
-12 CGARRAFAMGWEASP
+12 
-27 SLLDCGAVEQ
+27 
-37 EFITVTG
+37 
-44 ARENNLKNVNARI
+44 
-57 PKRAL
+57 
-62 TVFTGVSGSGKT
+62 SGSGKT
-74 SLVFDTIAAESQRLI
+74 SLVFDTVAAESQRLI

-104 PRPDVDQLEGLTA
+104 PRPDVDRLEGLTA

-169 SGQGAVEV
+169 SGEGAIEV

-182 VRRFERTGGMCPKCE
+182 VRRFERTGGMCPRCE
-197 GRGEVGD
+197 GRGGGEVGD

-213 SLSLNDGAIVY
+213 TLTLNDGAIMY
-224 PGMKVDSWMWRAY
+224 PGMKVGSWMWRAY

-250 DFTEK
+250 DFTEE
-255 QKRDLYETEAK
+255 QKRDLYETETK

-299 RAFVERAVVFVA
+299 RSFVERAVVFID
-311 CPDCHG
+311 CPECHG

-324 RESYINGVSIADVC
+324 RESYLNGVSIADVC
-338 AMELADASSWLRTLT
+338 AMELADASAWLRTIN
-353 SPLAAA
+353 SPLAVA

-396 HVGSALTDVMYVFD
+396 HIGSALTDVTYVFD

-444 PETMAIADCVVQL
+444 PATMAIADCVVEL
-457 GPGAGAA
+457 GPGAGVA
-464 GGEIVSVGDA
+464 GGEILSVGAA
-474 PTMSGKVQLK
+474 PSVSGKVALK
-484 EEVRTPTGVLEIR
+484 DEVREPTGALEIR
-497 GASRNNLKNIDVDIP
+497 GARHNNLKDVDVDIP
-512 LGVLTVITGVA
+512 LGVLTVISGVA
-523 GSGKSSLMDCVPDS
+523 GSGKSSLMECLPDD
-537 DRVLIV
+537 DRILVV
-543 DQSPLSG
+543 DQSSLSG

-566 RKAFAKANEG
+566 RKAFAKANDG

-586 DGACPACSGA
+586 EGACPACSGA

-619 RFAADVLD
+619 RFAADVLG

-634 IADVLALPAVEAVEY
+634 IAEVLALPAVEAVEF
-649 CTVAKV
+649 CREAKV
-655 PAAKRVCEQLVAVG
+655 TAGKRVCEQLVAVG

-699 KATADIIVLDEPT
+699 KATTDIIVLDEPT
-712 VRLHR
+712 VGLHQK
-717 EDVNTLLALFD
+717 DIDTLLRLFD
-728 DLVDSSLTLICV
+728 TLVDDHLTLICV
-740 EHHRAF
+740 EHHRA
-746 VAHADHIIDLGPGAG
+746 VLAHADHIIDLGPGAG
-761 SAGGEIVAACSP
+761 SAGGEVVAACSP
-773 REFLETGTVTARY
+773 REFLDKDTLTARY
-786 LAQVV
+786 LAQAL

>member
-1 MPQGRPAARTT
+1 
-12 CGARRAFAMGWEASP
+12 MGWEASP

-712 VRLHR
+712 VGLHR
-717 EDVNTLLALFD
+717 EDIDTLLALFD